1 MSQDLLSL
9 TKQLAR
15 RLSAASLAPVVEFA
29 LRFARTVALS
39 HLLVPTNLGAC
50 LALSG
55 IVSGCKLATDLGLE
69 KYVVVF
75 GREAPAR
82 AVAAAHQIAIIR
94 GFILAI
100 TLLLLARPIA
110 WFFGDSV
117 SVETVRWLA
126 IPSAIDGFRNWR
138 VIQLQLDYKFGPQAA
153 SVAVAQVGALIAA
166 IATAHWLRDERVML
180 ISIIAESAVY
190 VLASH
195 IVAPSA
201 RSVAIEPRMRWIALH
216 YGAPLMVNGVALW
229 ALNQLD
235 RVIVI
240 NLFGSATLAL
250 YTLAT
255 GLAALPI
262 AVLSLV
268 GGSLALPY
276 LERRRRE
283 LRPPLHSGPVNV
295 MVGHFVA
302 AAVYAIGIAVLLN
315 RLVPLLYGSQYNIS
329 STFALLLSFF
339 VFFRMIRSGMNA
351 ILLAN
356 NGTLRLTVGNFVGGV
371 GPLAGLAIAMVWH
384 RVESVTLGLV
394 IGDLFSSIA
403 LLLLARHALPML
415 EMFVLAGL
423 FASPVVLVAV
433 GLGVTQGASG
443 LTASAS
449 VLAIGATAVLASSAA
464 AHRWRLIRL

>member
-1 MSQDLLSL
+1 
-9 TKQLAR
+9 
-15 RLSAASLAPVVEFA
+15 
-29 LRFARTVALS
+29 
-39 HLLVPTNLGAC
+39 
-50 LALSG
+50 
-55 IVSGCKLATDLGLE
+55 
-69 KYVVVF
+69 
-75 GREAPAR
+75 
-82 AVAAAHQIAIIR
+82 
-94 GFILAI
+94 
-100 TLLLLARPIA
+100 
-110 WFFGDSV
+110 
-117 SVETVRWLA
+117 
-126 IPSAIDGFRNWR
+126 
-138 VIQLQLDYKFGPQAA
+138 
-153 SVAVAQVGALIAA
+153 
-166 IATAHWLRDERVML
+166 
-180 ISIIAESAVY
+180 
-190 VLASH
+190 
-195 IVAPSA
+195 
-201 RSVAIEPRMRWIALH
+201 
-216 YGAPLMVNGVALW
+216 
-229 ALNQLD
+229 
-235 RVIVI
+235 
-240 NLFGSATLAL
+240 
-250 YTLAT
+250 
-255 GLAALPI
+255 
-262 AVLSLV
+262 
-268 GGSLALPY
+268 
-276 LERRRRE
+276 
-283 LRPPLHSGPVNV
+283 